1 MQIINIGVPKGCH
14 DMNFIFKWIGRMWD
28 AVVFQDCS
36 PSWKIWA
43 VDPTHR
49 DGLNILW
56 ELYFH
61 GWLEISNESSQG
73 Q

>member
-36 PSWKIWA
+36 PSWKI
-43 VDPTHR
+43 
-49 DGLNILW
+49 
-56 ELYFH
+56 
-61 GWLEISNESSQG
+61 
-73 Q
+73 